1 MSRHPQVNS
10 EATLRISGAAVCR
23 KSIGTSCLHV
33 AIGLLAGMMTLPALP
48 HSGGHE
54 HGAASARPAA
64 PAAANPL
71 PRLERHYSLP
81 ALRVQRADGVTL
93 ALKDALFD
101 GRPVVLS
108 FMFSSCSTVCPIT
121 NQTLVAFESM
131 LGADARKVNVVS
143 ISIDPDHD
151 TVGRLARYA
160 KDTGAKGSFFT
171 SDPATSEAVQR
182 AFEAWRGDKMN
193 HQPVFLLN
201 TRADRKWLRLEG
213 LVTPTQLVAEYKNLI
228 AQGL

>member
-1 MSRHPQVNS
+1 MRLPILFLPTHGANMHMALARVGMGFLAALA
-10 EATLRISGAAVCR
+10 AT
-23 KSIGTSCLHV
+23 T
-33 AIGLLAGMMTLPALP
+33 ALGP
-48 HSGGHE
+48 GSPGHSGPAGLR
-54 HGAASARPAA
+54 AASA
-64 PAAANPL
+64 PAAAAA
-71 PRLERHYSLP
+71 PRLERHYTLP
-81 ALRVQRADGVTL
+81 ALRLQRADGATL

-108 FMFSSCSTVCPIT
+108 FMFSSCTTVCPIT
-121 NQTLVAFESM
+121 NQTLVAFEGL

-151 TVGRLARYA
+151 SVGRLARYA
-160 KDTGAKGSFFT
+160 KETGAKGNFFT

-201 TRADRKWLRLEG
+201 TRSDRKWLRLEG
-213 LVTPTQLVAEYKNLI
+213 LVTPGQLVSEYKNLI